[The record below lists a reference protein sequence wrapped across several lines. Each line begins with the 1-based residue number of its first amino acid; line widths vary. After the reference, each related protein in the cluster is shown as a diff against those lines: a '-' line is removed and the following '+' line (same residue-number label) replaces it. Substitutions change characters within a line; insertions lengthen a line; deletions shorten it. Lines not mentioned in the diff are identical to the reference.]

1 MIRTDNIEVITH
13 SCIRIRTESGTVYF
27 DPFHMKEKPHDADYI
42 LITHDH
48 YDHFSPEDIAGILKT
63 GTVVIVPEGM
73 KEKAEKELPGG
84 TEIAAVKPGE
94 SCQIGELEFETIA
107 SYNRFK
113 PFHPKSAGWVGYVLK
128 TEGLRIYVAGDTDA
142 TREAEQVKCDIALV
156 PVGGTYTMNASQ
168 AAALI
173 NTIQPSAA
181 IPTHYGSVVGTEK
194 DAEVFRTNVSPSV
207 AVEIKMQ
214 TR

>member
-1 MIRTDNIEVITH
+1 
-13 SCIRIRTESGTVYF
+13 
-27 DPFHMKEKPHDADYI
+27 
-42 LITHDH
+42 
-48 YDHFSPEDIAGILKT
+48 
-63 GTVVIVPEGM
+63 
-73 KEKAEKELPGG
+73 
-84 TEIAAVKPGE
+84 
-94 SCQIGELEFETIA
+94 
-107 SYNRFK
+107 
-113 PFHPKSAGWVGYVLK
+113 
-128 TEGLRIYVAGDTDA
+128 
-142 TREAEQVKCDIALV
+142 
-156 PVGGTYTMNASQ
+156 MNASQ